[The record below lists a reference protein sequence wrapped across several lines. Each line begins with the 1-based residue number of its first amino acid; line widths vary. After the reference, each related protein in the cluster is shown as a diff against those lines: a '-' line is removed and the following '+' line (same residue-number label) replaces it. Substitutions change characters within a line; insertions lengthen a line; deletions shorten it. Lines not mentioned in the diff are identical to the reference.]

1 MNLQKQYERWQ
12 PRARYKQTLDPTAE
26 EVKFSWS
33 AKENSSNLNLLKI
46 KKVTSTLRRNAK
58 DERVLFHYN
67 GHGVPKPTANGE
79 IWVFNRSYTQ
89 YIPLSI
95 YDLQTWM
102 WSPSIYVFDCSNAGM
117 IVDAFQQFADQHQKE
132 YEQLVAQSRNSLPP
146 QMTPP
151 PNFKQCI
158 QLAACATNQI
168 LPMNSELPAD
178 LFTACLTTPIKVGL
192 SN

>member
-1 MNLQKQYERWQ
+1 MKTVPHEQNTST
-12 PRARYKQTLDPTAE
+12 PPS
-26 EVKFSWS
+26 F
-33 AKENSSNLNLLKI
+33 ENQQI
-46 KKVTSTLRRNAK
+46 QKVTTTLRRNAK

-117 IVDAFQQFADQHQKE
+117 IVDAFQTFAEQHQRE
-132 YEQLVAQSRNSLPP
+132 YDLLMTQSRNSLPSQLKP
-146 QMTPP
+146 A

-168 LPMNSELPAD
+168 LPMNPELPAD
-178 LFTACLTTPIKVGL
+178 LFTSCLTTPIKVHTVRKL
-192 SN
+192 NNSY

>member
-1 MNLQKQYERWQ
+1 M
-12 PRARYKQTLDPTAE
+12 
-26 EVKFSWS
+26 
-33 AKENSSNLNLLKI
+33 
-46 KKVTSTLRRNAK
+46 TSTLRRNAK

-117 IVDAFQQFADQHQKE
+117 IVEAFQQFAEQHQRE
-132 YEQLVAQSRNSLPP
+132 YEQLMAQSRNNSQL
-146 QMTPP
+146 TPA

-178 LFTACLTTPIKVGL
+178 LFTACLTTPIKVIFEFTPFEFHATSKFTFIYLTDCSALVCSAKHITISTSHELRVGG
-192 SN
+192 